1 MKNYY
6 EILGVPENATT
17 QEIKSN
23 GRRQVQK
30 YCVDHVFAGKI
41 LGIDYTDEDWKEANR
56 IYANIIE
63 AYQIL
68 TDEKQRAKYN
78 LKLEEYRRMRAEQQ
92 AQARARQTV
101 NQGQGY
107 YNQNSQQAYTR
118 QRRAQG
124 QHERSKTQGR
134 YEQRRTTQSATGDS
148 GKYTKTRTDNTMDR
162 GKRRTKE
169 KGAIGKMI
177 DSFKD
182 VRKDEKEHPFF
193 ERHQT
198 LNQNMRREFHKNV
211 KSVPGE
217 IVYQMANGT
226 LHVTY
231 EFIHQLRKLSYFNED
246 SVPKYVFRNR
256 NLAAAALA
264 LALMTSM
271 SGGGEDIQAFP
282 TPDVTI
288 EQTQEQT
295 DQTTVEETIGIV
307 YEEPAIQMTQFY
319 EVVQGDSLSEISTRT
334 GVKVYE
340 IQDANNRYGTDK
352 IYTGETL
359 ILNYNIDREDLHYY
373 TITIPAK
380 GLTCAELA
388 KRYRTDEETIIR
400 LNKEA
405 VAYINTGYT
414 VLTDTAVVPNFITQ
428 QQLEMMKEAAAE
440 YNTGHNY

>member
-428 QQLEMMKEAAAE
+428 EQLKMMKEAAAV